1 MTEAS
6 DLKRRTIDGY
16 NNLATM
22 LGTLKDRSRYSR
34 FDAVP
39 RLGRA
44 ELEELYEQS
53 ALHATVVDRM
63 VDDGT
68 RDGFFDIV
76 GGDDS
81 FDKKG
86 IMSAFEDRG
95 VIDWLGD
102 GWRWGRLYGGSLLIP
117 MVEGLGNDERDLSE
131 PFDLGRVRGLN
142 GFRVAESPFVMA
154 DEVALGGEFYTVMN
168 PTNSDALKVHKSRAI
183 RFDGV
188 KVAPIRMIQYGG
200 WGPSVLERPRT
211 SLQMLGDAMGYAH
224 TLLHTISIQVFK
236 LTGLREM
243 QTGTAQDKA
252 TARAAMESITD
263 SIDNLHA
270 AFLDA
275 GDDYQVI
282 GRTISGINEL
292 LDQFV
297 AAAVRDSYHPRSILT
312 GEQPNGQNANGR
324 TEEQVWDKRVN
335 SGQSKDI
342 KRPLSML
349 VQLVGKVDG
358 IRVPEQFEIK
368 FEPLSMPT
376 PKEEAETNKLQAE
389 TDAIYIASQV
399 EAADEVRQRRI
410 DAGELQPG
418 TAPIDSGET

>member
-1 MTEAS
+1 M
-6 DLKRRTIDGY
+6 DGY

-34 FDAVP
+34 FSAVP
-39 RLGRA
+39 RLERA

-53 ALHATVVDRM
+53 PLHATVVDRM

-68 RDGFFDIV
+68 RDGFFNIV
-76 GGDDS
+76 GVDDT
-81 FDKKG
+81 FDKKA
-86 IMSAFEDRG
+86 IMSSFEDRG
-95 VIDWLGD
+95 VIDDMGD
-102 GWRWGRLYGGSLLIP
+102 AWRWSRLYGGCLMIP
-117 MVEGLGNDERDLSE
+117 MVDGLGSDASDLSE
-131 PFDLGRVRGLN
+131 PFDLNRVTALH
-142 GFRVAESPFVMA
+142 GFKLAESPFVMA
-154 DEVALGGEFYTVMN
+154 DEVALGGEYYTVMN
-168 PTNSDALKVHKSRAI
+168 PTNSGALKVHKSRAI

-243 QTGTAQDKA
+243 QAGTEDDQR
-252 TARAAMESITD
+252 TARTAMASITD

-275 GDDYQVI
+275 GDEYQVVS
-282 GRTISGINEL
+282 RTISGINEL

-297 AAAVRDSYHPRSILT
+297 ANAVRDTYHPRSILT
-312 GEQPNGQNANGR
+312 GEQPSGQNANGR

-342 KRPLSML
+342 KRPLSQL
-349 VQLVGKVDG
+349 VQIIGKVDG
-358 IRVPEQFEIK
+358 IRVPEEFEIE

-376 PKEEAETNKLQAE
+376 PKEKAEAGKLQAE
-389 TDAIYIASQV
+389 TDAIYISNHV

-410 DAGELQPG
+410 DSGELQPG
-418 TAPIDSGET
+418 TAPIDRGET